1 SGGPDQAIC
10 PAPSRGKY
18 RSAPDHRISS
28 GSRAVHISYRGP
40 PSRREVFRGVG
51 PGRYLSACPGIKE
64 SDAGNFEMFGV
75 PRNQRKVVVQG
86 GGSEKPVNNRQ
97 RRSPGSCATRESSP
111 AVGDGLI
118 DSKDAVR
125 KPKRQVPVQPGFEGS
140 ATLGI
145 GQGTDS
151 FANFAERKHTQI
163 EQDLVRGLDPLRD
176 PRVRPGFDQFGDH
189 ADVEQKATHR
199 LIFRPWS
206 ALRFKSNSVPASGD
220 AAKNSTRLRG
230 WRVRPVRRSNSS
242 AGTTTTA
249 SLPWRVTY
257 CGPSA
262 RARRKSSLNRAFAVC
277 NCQGGREGEFTPLI
291 AVLFSASIL
300 VLDIT
305 SLT

>member
-1 SGGPDQAIC
+1 SRCCKGAPALYLPPATRRPQAFDLRLLRSQVIWKNGCHRFVPGHDGRPGVGRNAKVVRSRGVHEVSLSARLECRNRRGPGRIPAQKDARRTGHRGRRLAPHPRFVSPEISRLALFLWLSGVSESGGPDPPIC

-51 PGRYLSACPGIKE
+51 AGRYLSACPGIKE

-125 KPKRQVPVQPGFEGS
+125 KPKRQVP
-140 ATLGI
+140 
-145 GQGTDS
+145 
-151 FANFAERKHTQI
+151 
-163 EQDLVRGLDPLRD
+163 
-176 PRVRPGFDQFGDH
+176 
-189 ADVEQKATHR
+189 
-199 LIFRPWS
+199 
-206 ALRFKSNSVPASGD
+206 
-220 AAKNSTRLRG
+220 
-230 WRVRPVRRSNSS
+230 
-242 AGTTTTA
+242 
-249 SLPWRVTY
+249 
-257 CGPSA
+257 
-262 RARRKSSLNRAFAVC
+262 
-277 NCQGGREGEFTPLI
+277 
-291 AVLFSASIL
+291 
-300 VLDIT
+300 
-305 SLT
+305 